1 MGCTFPIH
9 IKSVCGDLMKSA
21 AEWDLEH
28 LRNSP
33 NTDKE
38 EQLNSSQDSLFSLSD
53 QEWDFKRKG
62 STD

>member
-1 MGCTFPIH
+1 
-9 IKSVCGDLMKSA
+9 MKSA
-21 AEWDLEH
+21 AERDLEH